1 MSRSL
6 TSARGPGGPTE
17 GDSGRDAARLATAE
31 RFARDILPAVS
42 RTFALSIRVLPGEL
56 GRAVLAAYLLCR
68 IADTLEDEP
77 AIEAAA
83 KAALLDGLIA
93 CFDDPAAA
101 DAFPSHVALIS
112 GDPAHVRLTRRSDL
126 VFVLYR
132 SLSATTRQH
141 VRRWVGEMIEGMRKF
156 VLLYPHGIRIQSLD
170 EYKEYCYYVAGTVGY
185 LLTDLWHEHA
195 RSIGEGRY
203 RELRERCRAFA
214 EALQTVN
221 ILKDVA
227 ADAERENSIYVPEE
241 LLVAHGSSH
250 AHILSP
256 DRLKGTRA
264 ALATL
269 VQLAW
274 HDLEGARAYL
284 LSIPRRAVP
293 IRLFCVLPLL
303 FAYATLRDLTHGPH
317 ALARRENVKISRR
330 EVKSLTLF
338 GFLVILSNRG
348 LDWLA
353 DRAMRRPFILGPY

>member
-1 MSRSL
+1 M
-6 TSARGPGGPTE
+6 
-17 GDSGRDAARLATAE
+17 
-31 RFARDILPAVS
+31 S

-56 GRAVLAAYLLCR
+56 GRAVLTAYLLCR

-77 AIEAAA
+77 ALPART
-83 KAALLDGLIA
+83 KALLLDDLA
-93 CFDDPAAA
+93 RCFVDADAA
-101 DAFPSHVALIS
+101 DAFPGAVAKIT
-112 GDPAHVRLTRRSDL
+112 GEAAHVRLTRNADL

-132 SLSATTRQH
+132 SLSTATQAH
-141 VRRWVGEMIEGMRKF
+141 VRRWVGEMIAGMRKF

-195 RSIGEGRY
+195 SSIGDRQY
-203 RELRERCRAFA
+203 AVLREKCRAFA

-227 ADAERENSIYVPEE
+227 TDAEQENSIYIPED
-241 LLVAHGSSH
+241 LLRAHGSGH
-250 AHILSP
+250 
-256 DRLKGTRA
+256 

-274 HDLEGARAYL
+274 HDLEGARSYL
-284 LSIPRRAVP
+284 LLIPRRAVP

-303 FAYATLRDLTHGPH
+303 FAYATLRDLTPQ
-317 ALARRENVKISRR
+317 ALARGEVVKISRR
-330 EVKSLTLF
+330 EVKSLTLI

-348 LDWLA
+348 LGWLA
-353 DRAMRRPFILGPY
+353 DRAMRRPFVVAGVR